1 MDWTVASLRPFIAS
15 VMCTSDMK
23 YTIIEPDLDLKN
35 IKGDF
40 VCGSTRDGAYAEF
53 TNSNNEK
60 VRINFPKVY
69 GFKWSEEETNLNL
82 PNSMM
87 LKIEHP
93 SELIAY
99 TGNDSE
105 LEGVDLSQF
114 IILTEKLELFG
125 VIASD
130 YDIEIN

>member
-1 MDWTVASLRPFIAS
+1 
-15 VMCTSDMK
+15 MCTSDMK
-23 YTIIEPDLDLKN
+23 YTIIEPAVDLKN

-53 TNSNNEK
+53 TNCNNEN

-69 GFKWSEEETNLNL
+69 GFKWSEEENNLNL

-114 IILTEKLELFG
+114 IILTEKMELFG

-130 YDIEIN
+130 YDIQINEKDT